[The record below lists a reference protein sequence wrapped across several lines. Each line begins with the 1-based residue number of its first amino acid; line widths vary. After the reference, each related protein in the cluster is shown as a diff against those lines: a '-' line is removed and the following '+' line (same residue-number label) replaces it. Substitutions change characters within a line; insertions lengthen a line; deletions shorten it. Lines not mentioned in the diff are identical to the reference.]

1 MDDRKRVEENNRT
14 AREAANK
21 FRYEAAAEI
30 APTLLTGYPGGSS
43 LGGFGGMGGFSSG
56 YLVRRMIEAQEKQ
69 MGNQGK

>member
-1 MDDRKRVEENNRT
+1 MDDKEKIAQCN
-14 AREAANK
+14 REAVNK

-30 APTLLTGYPGGSS
+30 APSLFSGYPIGSA
-43 LGGFGGMGGFSSG
+43 GGFGTMSAFSSG